1 MSLFASIA
9 GRTCYVLGCGEC
21 LVFFCTRVGSLRH
34 LMAEYMRVCLIAS
47 WEFYVVAA
55 GYGVDLGLVWLKSM
69 ARKEGVVQC
78 VLQV

>member
-1 MSLFASIA
+1 
-9 GRTCYVLGCGEC
+9 
-21 LVFFCTRVGSLRH
+21 
-34 LMAEYMRVCLIAS
+34 MAEYMRVCLIAS